1 MKNLWEQD
9 YRLRTGDFD
18 SRRRLQPAAILDLFQ
33 DAAGEH
39 AASLGLGYEDMAR
52 RGMLWVVLRV
62 AFEQLGQPA
71 LFDTVRVRTW
81 PHPAGALDFGRD
93 YELLDQSGAP
103 LVRGTSQ
110 WAVIG
115 AEDRRLVPSKR
126 VAFPAEGVRDERLFP
141 GRLRALR
148 PLAAQLQPA
157 QTLRS
162 PVTDVDLNGHVN
174 NARYAS
180 YVMDALRPAQPLRR
194 FQLDYHHEV
203 RPDTVLRLF
212 TARGG
217 GVMQCR
223 GEDEA
228 GTCMFTAELACA
240 GEGEAHEP

>member
-1 MKNLWEQD
+1 MTNLWEQT

-33 DAAGEH
+33 DVAGEH
-39 AASLGLGYEDMAR
+39 AASLGMGYDDMIR

-71 LFDTVRVRTW
+71 LFDTVHVRTW
-81 PHPAGALDFGRD
+81 PHPPGAVDFVRD
-93 YELLDQSGAP
+93 YELLAQDGTP

-115 AEDRRLVPSKR
+115 AEDRKLVASRR
-126 VAFPAEGVRDERLFP
+126 VDFPAAGVRDAHLFP
-141 GRLRALR
+141 ERLRALR
-148 PLAAQLQPA
+148 PAAEGRLA

-174 NARYAS
+174 NARYAN

-203 RPDTVLRLF
+203 RTDTPLRLY
-212 TARGG
+212 TACEGG
-217 GVMQCR
+217 AMQCR

-228 GTCMFTAELACA
+228 GTRMFTAEIVCA
-240 GEGEAHEP
+240 GEEENHGQ